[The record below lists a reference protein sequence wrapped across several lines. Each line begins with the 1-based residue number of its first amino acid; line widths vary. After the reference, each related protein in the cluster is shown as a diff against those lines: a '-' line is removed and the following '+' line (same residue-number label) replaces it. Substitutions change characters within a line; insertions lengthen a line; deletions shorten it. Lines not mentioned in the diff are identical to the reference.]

1 MRSFCVAPL
10 GMFAAV
16 AVLSTSAR
24 PARACTPPLPGLYGS
39 RPATGSSLPANAAIH
54 FDGYNITLDDVVVT
68 VNGTPATLTPTESHG
83 IGALAA
89 RVTPQPA
96 VGATINISGT
106 FCEPL
111 NNCMMH
117 ALTFTALAAD
127 TATPAQPTL
136 EVNVHDHADF
146 SGGIGS
152 CISDAAASWWF
163 NLTGDTAGA
172 NDAAVIH
179 VVEVARDAS
188 FSSVFR
194 TVARMADN
202 SAQVTSS
209 MRLDSFNIGSL
220 GVTQAFCFR
229 AFSVDTAGQRSATTA
244 VTCRPCHARVEA
256 QVDAGVAFLPPD
268 QPTWT
273 GADVVGDGPCGTT
286 SSSSSGGVSSSAVVV
301 SSSMTGSSS
310 RAGSSST
317 AGSSTA
323 GSSTAGS
330 STAGSST
337 GNASSTVVGSSS
349 SAAPD
354 AGVKDVN
361 VDPGAGCNCR
371 GTETSPLMWGALV
384 MLGWVA
390 ARKHRR

>member
-1 MRSFCVAPL
+1 MRSSCVAPL
-10 GMFAAV
+10 GILAAV

-24 PARACTPPLPGLYGS
+24 PARACAPPLPGLYGS

-54 FDGYNITLDDVVVT
+54 FDGYNINLDDVVVT
-68 VNGTPATLTPTESHG
+68 VNGSPATLTPTETLG

-111 NNCMMH
+111 NNCMMQ

-127 TATPAQPTL
+127 ATTPAQPTL

-179 VVEVARDAS
+179 VVEVARDAN
-188 FSSVFR
+188 FTNMFR
-194 TVARMADN
+194 TVARMADTT
-202 SAQVTSS
+202 AQVTTS
-209 MRLDSFNIGSL
+209 MRLDNISIGSL

-229 AFSVDTAGQRSATTA
+229 AYSVDTAGQRSASTA
-244 VTCRPCHARVEA
+244 VTCRPCHARVEP

-273 GADVVGDGPCGTT
+273 NAEVVGDGPCGTS
-286 SSSSSGGVSSSAVVV
+286 SSSSSGGNSSSAVVV
-301 SSSMTGSSS
+301 SSSLAGSSS
-310 RAGSSST
+310 RVGSSS
-317 AGSSTA
+317 AG
-323 GSSTAGS
+323 
-330 STAGSST
+330 GSST
-337 GNASSTVVGSSS
+337 GNSSSTVVGSSS

-354 AGVKDVN
+354 AGVKDIN
-361 VDPGAGCNCR
+361 VDPGSGCNCR
-371 GTETSPLMWGALV
+371 GTEPSPLLWGALV
-384 MLGWVA
+384 MLGFVA
-390 ARKHRR
+390 ARKRRR

>member
-1 MRSFCVAPL
+1 MRSFCLAPL
-10 GMFAAV
+10 GMLAAV

-24 PARACTPPLPGLYGS
+24 QARACTPPLPGLYGS

-54 FDGYNITLDDVVVT
+54 FDGYNINLDDVVVT
-68 VNGTPATLTPTESHG
+68 VNGTPATLTPTETFG

-117 ALTFTALAAD
+117 TLTFTALAVD
-127 TATPAQPTL
+127 NTAPVRPAL

-163 NLTGDTAGA
+163 RLMGETAGA

-179 VVEVARDAS
+179 VVEVARDAN
-188 FSSVFR
+188 FTNVFR
-194 TVARMADN
+194 TVARMADTTT
-202 SAQVTSS
+202 QVTTS
-209 MRLDSFNIGSL
+209 MRLDNTSIGSL

-229 AFSVDTAGQRSATTA
+229 AYSVDTAGQRSANTV
-244 VTCRPCHARVEA
+244 VTCRPCHTRVEA
-256 QVDAGVAFLPPD
+256 QVDAGFAFLPPD
-268 QPTWT
+268 QPGWT
-273 GADVVGDGPCGTT
+273 NADIVGDGPCGTT
-286 SSSSSGGVSSSAVVV
+286 SSSSSGGVSSSAVVA
-301 SSSMTGSSS
+301 SSLTGSSS
-310 RAGSSST
+310 RGVSSS
-317 AGSSTA
+317 AG
-323 GSSTAGS
+323 
-330 STAGSST
+330 GSST
-337 GNASSTVVGSSS
+337 GNSSSTVVGSSS
-349 SAAPD
+349 SATAD
-354 AGVKDVN
+354 AGVKDIN
-361 VDPGAGCNCR
+361 VDPGSGCNCR

-390 ARKHRR
+390 ARKRRR